1 MDRAPSSETPASPA
15 TAAVQRSASGL
26 QAELDQAQADFERLA
41 AEYEE
46 LLADPGVNQED
57 RDATRTLVET
67 ARGHVQDL
75 EDAIARVES
84 GTYGQ
89 CAKCGAQI
97 PAERLEALPDADT
110 CVTCS

>member
-1 MDRAPSSETPASPA
+1 MDRAPSSDTPASPA
-15 TAAVQRSASGL
+15 TAAVARSASGL
-26 QAELDQAQADFERLA
+26 QLELDQARADFDRLN

-75 EDAIARVES
+75 EDALARVES

-89 CAKCGAQI
+89 CTKCGTQI